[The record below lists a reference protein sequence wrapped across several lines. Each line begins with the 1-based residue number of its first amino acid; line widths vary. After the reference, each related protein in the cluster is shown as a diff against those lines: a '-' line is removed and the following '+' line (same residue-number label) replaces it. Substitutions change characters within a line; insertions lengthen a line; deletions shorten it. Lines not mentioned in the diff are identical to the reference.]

1 MMRGPVGRRLDALEV
16 IARGRPATKGADVDL
31 WRLTPEETERWI
43 ALSGRI
49 AEVELHGLTDAELEE
64 AHLLRVK
71 IVADDGERAVAMAKV
86 NGHGPY
92 ETEAHPYA

>member
-1 MMRGPVGRRLDALEV
+1 VMPGSIGRRLKTLEV

-31 WRLTPEETERWI
+31 GRLTPEETERWT

-64 AHLLRVK
+64 AHRLRIK
-71 IVADDGERAVAMAKV
+71 IVADDGERAVAMAKF

-92 ETEAHPYA
+92 ETDAHPSA